1 MDEVTGE
8 SGITISKADI
18 AEVREVYQKCWDE
31 YYDWEPGYC
40 TSKLRSLEPGNE
52 VSSSKSLL
60 DKLGWAA
67 WDCGL
72 QEWDTEES
80 AASEPF
86 ATKTIKIQNEITS
99 EVTEHQ
105 IPCYKISVSNFP
117 PVPVYEF
124 CTRLTKC
131 LSSSLDNEEYRHTG
145 NYDEATGQPK
155 MGYTLWIYFCPFVD
169 IDESFPEASRQSFLE
184 ASVLSWEDMRNVD
197 NDVQVIM
204 METVLRLHERQFPIE
219 LLDEIFILPESI
231 FPSDND
237 IVTCLLQT
245 WKYRS
250 SNRPPHW
257 KNGPNI
263 VLPIDREENLDDML
277 KSWCPICM
285 QHECTPHLS
294 GSVSF
299 KNASQVTPLP
309 KSVHMPTEE
318 CDEDCILLNPNGE
331 GFIWDPEDF
340 DILRKYLVT
349 GTLLEWTIPCEIAA
363 ILGKPCWETY
373 AQMTTILQEAT
384 LDAGNDDSSSPTV
397 DKRRRKALQTAKPN
411 KEDYMPF
418 VSSSGYD
425 LS

>member
-1 MDEVTGE
+1 MLCLHMTENPKWICVLIQNVSCSVRTLLRSECVLACSQPRRVCSNRVTSQGMDEVTSE

-197 NDVQVIM
+197 ND
-204 METVLRLHERQFPIE
+204 
-219 LLDEIFILPESI
+219 
-231 FPSDND
+231 
-237 IVTCLLQT
+237 
-245 WKYRS
+245 
-250 SNRPPHW
+250 
-257 KNGPNI
+257 
-263 VLPIDREENLDDML
+263 
-277 KSWCPICM
+277 
-285 QHECTPHLS
+285 
-294 GSVSF
+294 
-299 KNASQVTPLP
+299 A
-309 KSVHMPTEE
+309 
-318 CDEDCILLNPNGE
+318 
-331 GFIWDPEDF
+331 
-340 DILRKYLVT
+340 
-349 GTLLEWTIPCEIAA
+349 
-363 ILGKPCWETY
+363 
-373 AQMTTILQEAT
+373 
-384 LDAGNDDSSSPTV
+384 
-397 DKRRRKALQTAKPN
+397 
-411 KEDYMPF
+411 
-418 VSSSGYD
+418 
-425 LS
+425 